1 MQALPQSGPIS
12 PPLSSSPRAAGLRHR
27 LPWQGYI
34 HAFYAYNMLGHCL
47 IYHVICGSRKV
58 MKSDPDSG
66 TIYSCLIKQVEA
78 EVVLLE
84 SDDVPAAI
92 S

>member
-1 MQALPQSGPIS
+1 
-12 PPLSSSPRAAGLRHR
+12 
-27 LPWQGYI
+27 
-34 HAFYAYNMLGHCL
+34 MLGHCL